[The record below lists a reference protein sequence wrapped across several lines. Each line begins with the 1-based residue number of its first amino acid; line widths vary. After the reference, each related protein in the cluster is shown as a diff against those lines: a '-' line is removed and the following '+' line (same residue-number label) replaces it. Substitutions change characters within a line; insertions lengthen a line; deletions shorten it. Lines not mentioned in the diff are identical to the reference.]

1 MSYIYLMVAIAAEVI
16 GTSAIKES
24 QQFTK
29 AIPCCIAFVSYSI
42 AFYCL
47 SLTLKTIPLGITYA
61 IWAGLGI
68 VCIAIVGALVYRETP
83 DLPAIL
89 GMCLIIIGV
98 IVINVFSKTISH

>member
-1 MSYIYLMVAIAAEVI
+1 MSYLYLAIAITAEVI

-24 QQFTK
+24 QEFTK
-29 AIPCCIAFVSYSI
+29 PLPCFIAFISYSI

-61 IWAGLGI
+61 IWAGVGI
-68 VCIAIVGALVYRETP
+68 VCIAIVGALVYKQTP

-89 GMCLIIIGV
+89 GMALIVLGV
-98 IVINVFSKTISH
+98 VVINVFSKTISH